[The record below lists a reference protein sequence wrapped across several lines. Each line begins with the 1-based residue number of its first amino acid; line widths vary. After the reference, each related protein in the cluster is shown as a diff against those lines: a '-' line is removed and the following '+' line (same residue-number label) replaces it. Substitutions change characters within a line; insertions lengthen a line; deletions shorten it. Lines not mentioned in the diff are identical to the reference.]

1 MTPKGQYTAIGP
13 SCFDAAS
20 TPSYDDHDAM
30 QKREP
35 ALLSLG
41 RIVPASVRAVGEAWK
56 CCRNSSF
63 GLRRK
68 LMTSSKHRGFSL
80 LEMMVVMGIG
90 LILAAIVTTTFI
102 PLTNQQHM
110 TSAYNSTLGT
120 LRRAHDQ
127 AAADMRI
134 YVVTFTAPNTIT
146 VQQAGPGNTSCQIP
160 PTGAVLTTTTL
171 PTDVS
176 FQVEPGVPTS
186 NTTAPTTPDQMGT
199 ATLAIDLDEPNAPG
213 STSVC
218 FNPDG
223 TATDVLGNTNNG
235 VIYLGRT
242 GDLYS
247 ARAITLWGTT
257 GRIRGWRLFNVATV
271 NTWRQQ

>member
-1 MTPKGQYTAIGP
+1 MR
-13 SCFDAAS
+13 AA
-20 TPSYDDHDAM
+20 
-30 QKREP
+30 R
-35 ALLSLG
+35 LS
-41 RIVPASVRAVGEAWK
+41 A
-56 CCRNSSF
+56 
-63 GLRRK
+63 GLRSPVRTVVSPRKK
-68 LMTSSKHRGFSL
+68 LMISSKNRGFSL
-80 LEMMVVMGIG
+80 LEMTVVIGIG
-90 LILAAIVTTTFI
+90 LILAAVATTTFI
-102 PLTNQQHM
+102 PLSKQQHM

-134 YVVTFTAPNTIT
+134 YVVTFTTPNTIT

-176 FQVEPGVPTS
+176 FMIEPGAPTS
-186 NTTAPTTPDQMGT
+186 NSSAPTTPDQMGT
-199 ATLAIDLDEPNAPG
+199 ATAAIDFDEPNSPG
-213 STSVC
+213 ATSIC

-223 TATDVLGNTNNG
+223 TASDVLGNVNNG
-235 VIYLGRT
+235 VVYFGRT
-242 GDLYS
+242 GDVYS

-257 GRIRGWRLFNVATV
+257 GRIRGWRMFNVAGV